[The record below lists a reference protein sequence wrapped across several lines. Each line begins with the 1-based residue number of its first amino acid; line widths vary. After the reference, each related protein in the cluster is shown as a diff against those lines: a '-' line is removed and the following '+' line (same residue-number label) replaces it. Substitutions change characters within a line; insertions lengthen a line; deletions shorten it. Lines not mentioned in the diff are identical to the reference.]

1 MATKEKDGGQVGKI
15 DIGDEE
21 IHWDT
26 DIDYSQYL
34 QLDRVLSSQLPLTDE
49 HDEILFIV
57 IHQATELWLKLC
69 LHELR
74 GAISCLQ
81 RDQLGPAFKMLA
93 RVARVQDQLK
103 QSWDVLS
110 TLTPFDYL
118 KFRDRLGR
126 SSGFQSVQY
135 RLLEFTIGNKN
146 ADLIK
151 VHEQRPEV
159 HKLLEAALATPSLYD
174 EALMLLARRGLDL
187 PKEATDRN
195 WAEPYAPHPQVEAA
209 WLEIYRDVETHWDL
223 YELAEKLVD
232 LEQQFQAWRFAHVKT
247 VERIIG
253 HKRGTGGSSG
263 VAYLSK
269 ALDLRFFPELWSVR
283 TLL

>member
-1 MATKEKDGGQVGKI
+1 MVKQDDGGPVSKI
-15 DIGDEE
+15 DIADEE

-26 DIDYSQYL
+26 DLDYSKYL
-34 QLDRVLSSQLPLTDE
+34 QLDRVLTSQLPLSDE

-57 IHQATELWLKLC
+57 IHQATELWLKVC
-69 LHELR
+69 VHELR

-81 RDQLGPAFKMLA
+81 RDSLRPAFKMLA
-93 RVARVQDQLK
+93 RIARIQEQLK
-103 QSWDVLS
+103 QSWDILS

-126 SSGFQSVQY
+126 ASGFQSVQY

-146 ADLIK
+146 ASLIE
-151 VHEQRPEV
+151 VHEKRSEAY
-159 HKLLEAALATPSLYD
+159 KLLDAALNTPSLYD
-174 EALMLLARRGLDL
+174 EALMLLARRGLKL
-187 PKEATDRN
+187 PKEVTERD
-195 WAEPYAPHPQVEAA
+195 WAEAYEPHEAVEAA
-209 WLEIYRDVETHWDL
+209 WLKIYRDVDSHWDL

-232 LEQQFQAWRFAHVKT
+232 LEHQFQAWRFAHVKT

-253 HKRGTGGSSG
+253 QKRGTGGSSG
-263 VAYLSK
+263 VAYLTK

-283 TLL
+283 TLM

>member
-1 MATKEKDGGQVGKI
+1 MTNTTDGGQVSRI
-15 DIGDEE
+15 DIGDEK

-26 DIDYSQYL
+26 DLDYGQYL
-34 QLDRVLSSQLPLTDE
+34 QLDRVLTSQLPLSGE

-57 IHQATELWLKLC
+57 IHQATELWLKVC

-74 GAISCLQ
+74 AALACLQ
-81 RDQLGPAFKMLA
+81 RDQFRPAFKMLA
-93 RVARVQDQLK
+93 RIARIQDQLS
-103 QSWDVLS
+103 QSWNVLS

-151 VHEQRPEV
+151 VHESQPEAY
-159 HKLLEAALATPSLYD
+159 KILEAALNAPSLYD
-174 EALMLLARRGLDL
+174 EVLKVLARRGFDL
-187 PKEATDRN
+187 PKSVAERD
-195 WAEPYAPHPQVEAA
+195 WAEPYEPQQKVEAA
-209 WLEIYRDVETHWDL
+209 WLEIYRDADSHWDL

-232 LEQQFQAWRFAHVKT
+232 LEHRFQAWRFAHLKT

-263 VAYLSK
+263 IPYLTK